1 MKTSRYITPLL
12 LSLVIAASIPAGAQ
26 ENKRDPKV
34 QVVIDQLV
42 AAYRGL
48 SALHLK
54 MTMQSNASDPGI
66 LPPRVT
72 EVLECRYQKPNR
84 LWTESVR
91 KFADGDVQ
99 RSRIVC
105 DGKNLW
111 RWDSATNRVSRER
124 APQALHAVGGL
135 PDIAPELE
143 VLLRNRDPFRELP
156 PDAQCSLG
164 KPEKAGDADVDVLEI
179 KIPSSD
185 TPIAGSVRLLIG
197 QKDHLVR
204 GMTYSGSGKDPK
216 TGKDVHFKV
225 ELAYALVNAA
235 PAFAASAFS
244 FTPPPGAKM
253 PPPEKRAA
261 AKAGQKPAVKSPPK
275 KR

>member
-1 MKTSRYITPLL
+1 MQTYRSLILL
-12 LSLVIAASIPAGAQ
+12 LLALMVAAPGASGAQ

-34 QVVIDQLV
+34 QALIDQFV

-54 MTMQSNASDPGI
+54 MTMQLSASDPGI
-66 LPPRVT
+66 LPPSVT
-72 EVLECRYQKPNR
+72 EALECRYQRPNR
-84 LWTESVR
+84 LWTESVQ
-91 KFADGDVQ
+91 KFADGSVQ

-105 DGKNLW
+105 DGKYLW

-124 APQALHAVGGL
+124 APQVLHAVGGL

-143 VLLRNRDPFRELP
+143 VLFCNRDPFSELP

-164 KPEKAGDADVDVLEI
+164 APEKVGDVDVDVLEI
-179 KIPSSD
+179 KIPSAD
-185 TPIAGSVRLLIG
+185 TPITGSVRLLIG
-197 QKDHLVR
+197 QKDRLVR

-235 PAFAASAFS
+235 PVFASSVFT

-253 PPPEKRAA
+253 PPPEKRPA
-261 AKAGQKPAVKSPPK
+261 AKAGQKPAAKPPPK